1 MSKTGRF
8 RLLSRVLRLNLR
20 VLWLVLTRR
29 WLSKAEFAESY
40 DQLASDYDN
49 TWLTHLSS
57 VTDQLFSHL
66 PQIQPGRIL
75 DLGCGTGYTTAHLAA
90 HYPDHPLKA
99 VDISENMLDQARK
112 RLSGQNT
119 ECVHADMLE
128 YMLSQPAKSAAMI
141 VSGWAIGY
149 SKPDRLV
156 KESAR
161 VLIPGGMFAFVV
173 NYADTLHPIF
183 VAFQKCMFRFP
194 EKVTMA
200 YVPHF
205 PKNWAVLEKMLQ
217 RHGFSIIWHDEGEQV
232 IHPPEHTK
240 EDGILSW
247 LLKTGVLA
255 GFDQMLPL
263 TEHGEVTQYFE
274 QLLQANKEPITHHY
288 VSVVAKRI

>member
-1 MSKTGRF
+1 M
-8 RLLSRVLRLNLR
+8 LSRVLRLNLR
-20 VLWLVLTRR
+20 VFRLALAHK

-40 DQLASDYDN
+40 DHLASDYDS
-49 TWLTHLSS
+49 TWLKHLCS
-57 VTDQLFSHL
+57 VTDQLLSRL

-75 DLGCGTGYTTAHLAA
+75 DLGCGTGYTTAHLAG
-90 HYPDHPLKA
+90 HYPDHPLTA

-128 YMLSQPAKSAAMI
+128 YMLSQPTESVSMI

-156 KESAR
+156 KEVAR
-161 VLIPGGMFAFVV
+161 VLTPGGTFAFVV
-173 NYADTLHPIF
+173 NYADTLRPIF
-183 VAFQKCMFRFP
+183 LTFQKCMFRFP

-200 YVPHF
+200 YIPHF
-205 PKNWAVLEKMLQ
+205 PKNWAVLGKMLQ
-217 RHGFSIIWHDEGEQV
+217 RHGFSITWHDEGEQV
-232 IHPPEHTK
+232 IIPPEHTK

-288 VSVVAKRI
+288 VMVVTKRI